1 MSHKKKNSEKKIK
14 LLVSNPLFEMR
25 VYPSEHNLIEN
36 IIVKFATGFKFGLG
50 WFEKN
55 EEVLIGFTSEEN
67 TGLFFFFS
75 R

>member
-1 MSHKKKNSEKKIK
+1 
-14 LLVSNPLFEMR
+14 MR

-75 R
+75 